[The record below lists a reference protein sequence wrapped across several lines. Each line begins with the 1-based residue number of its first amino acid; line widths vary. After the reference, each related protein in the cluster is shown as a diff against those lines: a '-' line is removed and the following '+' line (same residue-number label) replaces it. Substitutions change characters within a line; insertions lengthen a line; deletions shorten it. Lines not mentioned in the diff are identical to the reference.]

1 MGVRSTVDGVLSDVL
16 FLQGR
21 HDEALE
27 LAEESRAIAAP
38 DDLDAQPRWR
48 AARARVL
55 ASRGTIDEALE
66 LLGEAVELVAQIDFL
81 ELKGYVYDV
90 LGEALVLRRPPGG
103 RRCCRAAGRRLLRA
117 EGQRRVRGRARAPS
131 LDGLRATGP
140 PS

>member
-1 MGVRSTVDGVLSDVL
+1 MRSTVDGVLSDVL

-27 LAEESRAIAAP
+27 LADESRAIASL
-38 DDLDAQPRWR
+38 DDLDAQPRSR

-66 LLGEAVELVAQIDFL
+66 LLGEAVELVEQIDFV

-90 LGEALVLRRPPGG
+90 LGEALVR
-103 RRCCRAAGRRLLRA
+103 AGRQEDAAAAVQQAVVFYEQKGNVVSAKRSSS
-117 EGQRRVRGRARAPS
+117 V
-131 LDGLRATGP
+131 LDGLRAARP